1 MVRKE
6 PGCIP
11 EFGGQLRSEAAARF
25 SEPRFRSCHAGEHT
39 LQPLRTQHQEPERED
54 EKNVCAKT
62 HTSPPVYTLL
72 AGGMFVSALSDV
84 SCSLMAD
91 LNPRIPSPIPL
102 PSSGSFL
109 GPKTSRAIPKIT
121 SRCIG

>member
-54 EKNVCAKT
+54 EENTCAKPNLTLGLHFACWQDVRVCAIRRLMLFDGRLESANPLADSFAEFRK
-62 HTSPPVYTLL
+62 LL
-72 AGGMFVSALSDV
+72 
-84 SCSLMAD
+84 
-91 LNPRIPSPIPL
+91 
-102 PSSGSFL
+102 GS
-109 GPKTSRAIPKIT
+109 KDK
-121 SRCIG
+121 